1 MDNVA
6 RASAVDRSTLFRRA
20 EAALAPSCHAAIVEK
35 DFWVCWSLRRIFEV
49 LQFRPHLIFKGGTSL
64 SKVYR
69 AIERFSE
76 DVDLS
81 LSRRDLGFADDHD
94 PEQSGISK
102 KEARR
107 RLDALVAECQTV
119 VRQKLVPELRRD
131 FAAVL
136 GEAGWSVVLDPAD
149 PQTVLFTYPFTE
161 VSGVTPYVRP
171 SIRLEMGAR
180 SDDWPAAD
188 AEITPYAAEAFPDLF
203 AIRSCRVR
211 TLAAE
216 RTFWEK
222 ATLLHAECHRPPDK
236 PSRERLSRHYYD
248 LYRLARQPI
257 AELAME
263 QHALL
268 ERVIAHKSFFFA
280 QSWAHYETAGPG
292 TLRLLPEADRLDALR
307 RDYQAMESMIFG
319 EAPDWDDIV
328 RELAR
333 LETRIN
339 GMDRQA
345 RPWTDLNR
353 R

>member
-1 MDNVA
+1 MDKFA
-6 RASAVDRSTLFRRA
+6 RASAAKRGAFFQDVHAKRL
-20 EAALAPSCHAAIVEK
+20 EIEAAIVEK
-35 DFWVCWSLRRIFEV
+35 DFWVCWTLRRIFEV

-81 LSRRDLGFADDHD
+81 LSRRDLGFADDRD
-94 PEQSGISK
+94 PEQAGISK

-107 RLDALVAECQTV
+107 RLDALVAECQTA
-119 VRQKLVPELRRD
+119 VRKKLVPELRRD

-136 GEAGWSVVLDPAD
+136 GNAGWLVELDSTD
-149 PQTVLFTYPFTE
+149 PQTVIFTYPFTD
-161 VSGVTPYVRP
+161 VSGANPYVRP
-171 SIRLEMGAR
+171 AIRLEMGAR

-203 AIRSCRVR
+203 TIRSCRVR
-211 TLAAE
+211 TLSAE

-248 LYRLARQPI
+248 LYRLTQQPI
-257 AELAME
+257 AEQALV
-263 QHALL
+263 QRDLL

-280 QSWAHYETAGPG
+280 AAWAHYETARPG
-292 TLRLLPEADRLDALR
+292 TFRLLPAADRVETLR
-307 RDYQAMESMIFG
+307 RDYHDMETMIFG
-319 EAPDWDDIV
+319 DAPGWDDIV
-328 RELAR
+328 RELKH
-333 LETRIN
+333 LETKIN
-339 GMDRQA
+339 SLG
-345 RPWTDLNR
+345 NEER
-353 R
+353 RRE

>member
-1 MDNVA
+1 MDLVA
-6 RASAVDRSTLFRRA
+6 QSPAEQRAQLFETAGARHEPRMDAAV
-20 EAALAPSCHAAIVEK
+20 IEK
-35 DFWVCWSLRRIFEV
+35 DFWVCWTLRHIFEV

-81 LSRRDLGFADDHD
+81 LSRRDLGFADDRD
-94 PEQSGISK
+94 PEQKGISK

-107 RLDALVAECQTV
+107 RLEALVAECQTV
-119 VRQKLVPELRRD
+119 VREKLVPELRQD

-136 GEAGWSVVLDPAD
+136 GKAGWSVELDPAD
-149 PQTVLFTYPFTE
+149 PQTVIFTYPSTE
-161 VSGVTPYVRP
+161 VSGAKPYVRP
-171 SIRLEMGAR
+171 AIRLEMGAR

-203 AIRSCRVR
+203 TIRSCRVR

-248 LYRLARQPI
+248 LYRLAQQPI
-257 AELAME
+257 AEQALE
-263 QHALL
+263 QRGLL
-268 ERVIAHKSFFFA
+268 ERVIAHKASSSPRHGRTMRPPGPARFVCCRRRTG
-280 QSWAHYETAGPG
+280 WMRCAGTMRTWKP
-292 TLRLLPEADRLDALR
+292 
-307 RDYQAMESMIFG
+307 
-319 EAPDWDDIV
+319 
-328 RELAR
+328 
-333 LETRIN
+333 
-339 GMDRQA
+339 
-345 RPWTDLNR
+345 
-353 R
+353 

>member
-1 MDNVA
+1 MDA
-6 RASAVDRSTLFRRA
+6 IAQASALDRSALFRRA
-20 EAALAPSCHAAIVEK
+20 EVSAERKCHASIIEK
-35 DFWVCWSLRRIFEV
+35 DFWVCWTLRHLFEI

-94 PEQSGISK
+94 PEQAGISK

-119 VRQKLVPELRRD
+119 VREKLVPELRRD
-131 FAAVL
+131 FANVL
-136 GEAGWSVVLDPAD
+136 GETGWSVELDAAD
-149 PQTVLFTYPFTE
+149 PQTVLFAYPTTE
-161 VSGVTPYVRP
+161 VSGAMAYVRP
-171 SIRLEMGAR
+171 AIRLEMGAR

-203 AIRSCRVR
+203 TIRSCRVR

-248 LYRLARQPI
+248 LYRLSRQPI
-257 AELAME
+257 AEQAME
-263 QHALL
+263 QHDLL

-280 QSWAHYETAGPG
+280 QAWAHYETARPG
-292 TLRLLPEADRLDALR
+292 TFCLLPAADRLDVLR
-307 RDYQAMESMIFG
+307 RDYQQMASMIFG
-319 EAPDWDDIV
+319 EAPDWDHIV
-328 RELAR
+328 SELTR

-339 GMDRQA
+339 NPKPGA
-345 RPWTDLNR
+345 
-353 R
+353 

>member
-1 MDNVA
+1 MHA
-6 RASAVDRSTLFRRA
+6 KRPEIEAS
-20 EAALAPSCHAAIVEK
+20 IIEK

-64 SKVYR
+64 AKVYR

-81 LSRRDLGFADDHD
+81 LSRRDLGFADSHD
-94 PEQSGISK
+94 PEQADISR

-107 RLDALVAECQTV
+107 RLDALVAECKKV
-119 VRQKLVPELRRD
+119 VREKLVPELRKD

-136 GEAGWSVVLDPAD
+136 RKAGWSVELDTAD
-149 PQTVLFTYPFTE
+149 PQTVIFTYPSTD
-161 VSGVTPYVRP
+161 VSSGLAYVRP
-171 SIRLEMGAR
+171 AIRLEMGAR

-188 AEITPYAAEAFPDLF
+188 AEITPYAAEAFPNLF
-203 AIRSCRVR
+203 TIRSCKVR

-248 LYRLARQPI
+248 LYRLSRQPI
-257 AELAME
+257 ADRALE
-263 QHALL
+263 QGELL

-280 QSWAHYETAGPG
+280 SAWAHYETARPG
-292 TLRLLPEADRLDALR
+292 TFRLLPAADQLDALR
-307 RDYQAMESMIFG
+307 RDYQDMRAMIFG
-319 EAPDWDDIV
+319 KAPDWDDIV
-328 RELAR
+328 RELQQ
-333 LETRIN
+333 LEKRIN
-339 GMDRQA
+339 RD
-345 RPWTDLNR
+345 
-353 R
+353 